1 MSETISPLSFS
12 SDLLATIMADESFRP
27 SEPVS
32 IEDTGLPVSLIES
45 LIIKRLAV
53 VGVSSGRQLAN
64 DVCLSF
70 TALESLYQHLRARQ
84 LIVHK
89 GSAPLND
96 YVYSY

>member
-1 MSETISPLSFS
+1 MSDTNAPLSYS

-53 VGVSSGRQLAN
+53 VGASSGRQL
-64 DVCLSF
+64 
-70 TALESLYQHLRARQ
+70 SLIH
-84 LIVHK
+84 I
-89 GSAPLND
+89 
-96 YVYSY
+96 

>member
-1 MSETISPLSFS
+1 MSTNPAPSSLSS
-12 SDLLATIMADESFRP
+12 SLLATIMADESFRP

-32 IEDTGLPVSLIES
+32 LQETGVPVSLIES

-64 DVCLSF
+64 DTCLPF
-70 TALESLYQHLRARQ
+70 AVLEKMFQHLRSRQ
-84 LIVHK
+84 LIVHQ

-96 YVYSY
+96 YNYA